1 MTGHYRVAGHGGIV
15 ALNPNTGQ
23 PVGSLDGYAAITA
36 TTNGTMVTVK
46 VASGAQVLGGTGI
59 LATGGGG
66 TLTITLDAGDVA
78 ELMAGNGSDISGSVV
93 QASAP
98 VQVITGHPCF
108 EIPPTAPACDH
119 MEESVFPAETW
130 GKDYVVTRPAGP
142 NGNTVP
148 HQVRFY
154 GNFDN
159 THLTYNPPAPPAG
172 CPTTLSAGQVV
183 ECGMGGACP
192 IAVDQ
197 TKTYTCGETDQDFE
211 VTGDQPFAV
220 ATFTLGASIVD
231 PNTRPPDQKGDP
243 AQSLVTAVEQFRSK
257 YVFLAPDDYPVNY
270 VDIVAKTGTTI
281 TLDGQAPTA
290 TPQAVGSSTYSVSR
304 VQLGGG
310 QAGAHVLTASKPVG
324 IQVVGYGSYT
334 SYMYPGGLDL
344 MHIAPPPQPIQ

>member
-1 MTGHYRVAGHGGIV
+1 MTGQAI
-15 ALNPNTGQ
+15 
-23 PVGSLDGYAAITA
+23 GSLDGYMAITGTSDA
-36 TTNGTMVTVK
+36 TTVAVK
-46 VASGAQVLGGTGI
+46 VASGGQILGGTGI
-59 LATGGGG
+59 AATGSGG
-66 TLTITLDAGDVA
+66 TLMLTLGAGDVA
-78 ELMAGNGSDISGSVV
+78 ELIAANGTDISGSVV

-142 NGNTVP
+142 NGNAVP

-159 THLTYNPPAPPAG
+159 THLTYNPATPPAG
-172 CPTTLSAGQVV
+172 CPAAINAGEVV
-183 ECGMGGACP
+183 ECGVGGACP

-197 TKTYTCGETDQDFE
+197 TQAYTCGETDQDFE

-220 ATFTLGASIVD
+220 ATFSLGASIVD

-243 AQSLVTAVEQFRSK
+243 AQSFTTAVEQFRSK

-270 VDIVAKTGTTI
+270 VDIVAKDTTAI
-281 TLDGQAPTA
+281 TLDGQTLAA
-290 TPQAVGSSTYSVSR
+290 TSQTIGSSGYSVSR
-304 VQLGGG
+304 VQLGPG
-310 QAGAHVLTASKPVG
+310 QAGAHVLIASKPVG
-324 IQVVGYGSYT
+324 IQVIGYGSYT

-344 MHIAPPPQPIQ
+344 LHIAPPPQPIQ